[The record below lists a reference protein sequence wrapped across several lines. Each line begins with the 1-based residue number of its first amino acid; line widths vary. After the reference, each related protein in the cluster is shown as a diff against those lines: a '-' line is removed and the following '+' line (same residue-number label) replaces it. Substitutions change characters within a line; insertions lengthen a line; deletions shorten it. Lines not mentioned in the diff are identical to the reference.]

1 MTIKAIAFDLYHTIK
16 LFIRPSRMK
25 ARASCFSVS
34 SSCSLSVHTALFVL
48 STPSNNHT
56 PKLNELKLLHPFW
69 FLQPSFS
76 PGRYFLWKL
85 VTVVLMQKAWQ
96 DSFTWPMVIFLFT
109 CCIYPLASSCAHTFS
124 TMSVR
129 ARHICFFFDYGSI
142 SFYSLGKWKTKAVRG
157 RYTMG
162 EFVLLL
168 ERGRDVHC
176 TVLGPLHVQWNQCGF
191 PFLKFRRSLN
201 LW

>member
-1 MTIKAIAFDLYHTIK
+1 
-16 LFIRPSRMK
+16 MK
-25 ARASCFSVS
+25 ACASCFSVS

-48 STPSNNHT
+48 STPSNNHA
-56 PKLNELKLLHPFW
+56 PKLNELKLLNTLLITRRICYTHALHPLLFY
-69 FLQPSFS
+69 QPGLS

-142 SFYSLGKWKTKAVRG
+142 SFYSLGKWKTKAVWG

-176 TVLGPLHVQWNQCGF
+176 TVVGAH
-191 PFLKFRRSLN
+191 
-201 LW
+201 